1 MMILPGTVAKAP
13 LITLPLVAV
22 LLLPSTAAAQVV
34 DLVDHNGFEACWS
47 KAITKTT
54 FLDLIQASLN
64 DKTLCVG
71 KVSGSATGYT
81 YDACNTAACPGNAVG
96 CPVTVHA
103 GVFSGNFS
111 TGDFSAVGT
120 ADNVS
125 VPISYTGLSSGSCTI
140 LFSNIMLDYAPSYFL
155 SADGNNGDY
164 MAYVTQSS
172 VTIANSDA
180 SVNLPPNPTCTLL
193 LSFLKSAIIGQA
205 QSAASDGWGPLLA
218 ADTVGES
225 VCPLTP

>member
-1 MMILPGTVAKAP
+1 MILPGLAKAP

-22 LLLPSTAAAQVV
+22 LLSPSTAAAQVV

-54 FLDLIQASLN
+54 FLDLIQATIN
-64 DKTLCVG
+64 GTTFCVPE
-71 KVSGSATGYT
+71 VSGSATGYT
-81 YDACNTAACPGNAVG
+81 YDACNTAACPGSAVG
-96 CPVTVHA
+96 CPVTTHA
-103 GVFSGNFS
+103 GTFSGNFS
-111 TGDFSAVGT
+111 TGDFSSAGT
-120 ADNVS
+120 ADDVS
-125 VPISYTGLSSGSCTI
+125 VPISYTGVSSGSCTI

-172 VTIANSDA
+172 VTVTHSDA
-180 SVNLPPNPTCTLL
+180 SVNLPTNLTCTLL
-193 LSFLKSAIIGQA
+193 LNFFQGVIVDQA
-205 QSAASDGWGPLLA
+205 QTAASDGWGPLLA